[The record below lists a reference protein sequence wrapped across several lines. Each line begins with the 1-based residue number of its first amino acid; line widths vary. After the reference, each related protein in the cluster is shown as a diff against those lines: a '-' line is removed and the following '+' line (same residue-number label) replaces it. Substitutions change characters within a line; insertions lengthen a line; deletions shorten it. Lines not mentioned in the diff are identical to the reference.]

1 MNCNRNLISV
11 LYNKSSIFFLLIS
24 LSVTLCSCNY
34 TEINKKVS
42 IDERAKFRDV
52 EFTDLTESLD
62 SYSVIVLSDL
72 HFPRC
77 RKNDF
82 MGKIQA
88 IDFSVYGTPAM
99 VVALGDLAEDGTSS
113 QYSEYNEFT
122 EELGDYLSAPVF
134 SVPGNHDTYEPSLYG
149 ANYLQEVYPTTF
161 YRLRLHGVSWYFLDS
176 ADGTFG
182 YNQINVLD
190 NLFSTDSNRKIICTH
205 YPLYADTLF
214 YRLSNYK
221 EKANLIDLCAKKD
234 VLLYLCGHT
243 HISYEHDFGSFR
255 QLICGSLVGD
265 EEEPSFIILSFDG
278 DGNYEKFV
286 IQL

>member
-1 MNCNRNLISV
+1 MNCNRSSRSIQHNRIFTFLFMFSLIAL
-11 LYNKSSIFFLLIS
+11 LYS
-24 LSVTLCSCNY
+24 CSY
-34 TEINKKVS
+34 TGINKKVS

-52 EFTDLTESLD
+52 DFTDSTESLD

-82 MGKIQA
+82 MGKIKA
-88 IDFSVYGTPAM
+88 IDFSIYGASAM
-99 VVALGDLAEDGTSS
+99 VVALGDLADDGTYS
-113 QYSEYNEFT
+113 QYSEYNDFA

-134 SVPGNHDTYEPSLYG
+134 SVPGNHDTYASSLYG
-149 ANYLQEVYPTTF
+149 ANYLQAVYPTTF
-161 YRLRLHGVSWYFLDS
+161 YRLRLHDVSWYFLDS

-182 YNQINVLD
+182 YNQIKVLD
-190 NLFSTDSNRKIICTH
+190 SLFSTDSNRKIICTH

-221 EKANLIDLCAKKD
+221 EKANLIELCAKKD